1 MNNNQNNN
9 KKKRIDIT
17 IRFDEEEKI
26 DEKLEKLLNIYNTK
40 TNSSFVKILID
51 AELRRQGLL

>member
-1 MNNNQNNN
+1 MNNNENATT
-9 KKKRIDIT
+9 KKRIDIT

-40 TNSSFVKILID
+40 TNSSLVKILIE
-51 AELRRQGLL
+51 AEMRRQGF

>member
-1 MNNNQNNN
+1 MNNNENTTT
-9 KKKRIDIT
+9 KKRIDIT

-40 TNSSFVKILID
+40 TNSSLVKILIE
-51 AELRRQGLL
+51 AEMRRQGF